1 MRSSFASL
9 LALLASVEALK
20 NTQRNIQAR
29 SNYLPKH
36 ARRGLPANA
45 TDVQTLVTPQNV
57 TIRYKNPGAA
67 GVCETTPGV
76 NSYSGYIDLDV
87 CPMFKFPMSF
97 IQY

>member
-1 MRSSFASL
+1 MRSSFTPL
-9 LALLASVEALK
+9 LGLLASVEGLK

-36 ARRGLPANA
+36 ARGLPANA

-87 CPMFKFPMSF
+87 CSIFN
-97 IQY
+97 